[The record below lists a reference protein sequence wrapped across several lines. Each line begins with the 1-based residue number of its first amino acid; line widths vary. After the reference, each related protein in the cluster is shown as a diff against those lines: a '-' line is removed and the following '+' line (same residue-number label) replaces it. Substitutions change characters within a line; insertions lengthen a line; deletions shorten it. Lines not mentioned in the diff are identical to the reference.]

1 LTRPIVDLRV
11 FGIAAA
17 PCFRIASRP
26 RFRRPNC
33 LQHLRSRQFGGS
45 RRMYML
51 ADTLE
56 KCMKAAS
63 QYWIPTG
70 FPFDEASFYSSWG
83 LVSNVNIGSENGQDY
98 VVFDYDTNTGET
110 AHTDTVLAIRQG
122 RRRLLRQACHA
133 HPVCNWRELVTGYS
147 RSSLNE
153 ESVPTRRTVLSM
165 TY

>member
-1 LTRPIVDLRV
+1 
-11 FGIAAA
+11 
-17 PCFRIASRP
+17 
-26 RFRRPNC
+26 
-33 LQHLRSRQFGGS
+33 
-45 RRMYML
+45 MYML

-110 AHTDTVLAIRQG
+110 AHTDTVLAIKTGSPKTPTTSLSRASGLQLERVG
-122 RRRLLRQACHA
+122 DWIFAFEPERRISPDKADGLINDVLK
-133 HPVCNWRELVTGYS
+133 LVEYAKVFPQ
-147 RSSLNE
+147 N
-153 ESVPTRRTVLSM
+153 V
-165 TY
+165 